1 MLLANLAVLLAVLC
15 SAQAQE
21 PSLNNNKSVSGHN
34 DGTRCSWNCTI
45 MDSQFLEEMN
55 TRIAKKKVIRLVVN
69 YEKKVNDKCV
79 NQQMPRNLKG
89 NIAEHWEIRL
99 QSKQFS
105 IFTKAVESVVTL
117 MFCTDSADEHKKF
130 MAICTL
136 TPVSTRSTEPTYY
149 SGHGSSPKFF
159 QYRLADLGLKRDS
172 IADCSIQTT
181 DNLQP
186 CIKITKS
193 TGNNSSTFEGLL
205 KCGGWPEYVVFCL
218 RVIFLLVFHCYA
230 PAVFCLFSP
239 TEVTEDGV
247 HQIVLDGASPVSL
260 ESLMGNY
267 FFSKEDTMWHRARI
281 FILRAVV
288 LPFPFLC
295 LAIFGEHLQQ
305 SKELPTVIIY
315 PVYGVL
321 HLLQPVVVAFCV
333 CYIIVAFYGSF
344 FISRSSH
351 RPCPVCLLVQSKTF
365 CCQGNLPK
373 NIINH
378 LRLQPQIIVHYW
390 GCLMRHL

>member
-1 MLLANLAVLLAVLC
+1 M
-15 SAQAQE
+15 
-21 PSLNNNKSVSGHN
+21 N

-45 MDSQFLEEMN
+45 MDSHFLEEMN
-55 TRIAKKKVIRLVVN
+55 TRIAKKKVIRLVVK

-117 MFCTDSADEHKKF
+117 MFCTDSADEHKKI

-136 TPVSTRSTEPTYY
+136 TPVSTKSTEPTYY

-159 QYRLADLGLKRDS
+159 QYRLADLGAKRDS

-186 CIKITKS
+186 CIKITKP

-218 RVIFLLVFHCYA
+218 RLYSFSFSAVTRLRFFVFSRRQKSQRTA
-230 PAVFCLFSP
+230 FIKLFWM
-239 TEVTEDGV
+239 E
-247 HQIVLDGASPVSL
+247 QA
-260 ESLMGNY
+260 
-267 FFSKEDTMWHRARI
+267 
-281 FILRAVV
+281 
-288 LPFPFLC
+288 
-295 LAIFGEHLQQ
+295 Q
-305 SKELPTVIIY
+305 SALKV
-315 PVYGVL
+315 
-321 HLLQPVVVAFCV
+321 
-333 CYIIVAFYGSF
+333 
-344 FISRSSH
+344 
-351 RPCPVCLLVQSKTF
+351 
-365 CCQGNLPK
+365 
-373 NIINH
+373 
-378 LRLQPQIIVHYW
+378 
-390 GCLMRHL
+390 